1 MTVPVYPFDVW
12 IWGALDPVL
21 ILVALVMGWK
31 SDQVVK
37 LILVAL
43 MAFVASVMVSWALT
57 SIGVPWPAPVGH
69 DLPTFFPVR
78 TVGAF
83 LWALLAFGVRHLVQR
98 RT

>member
-12 IWGALDPVL
+12 IWAALDPVL

-43 MAFVASVMVSWALT
+43 MAFTASVLTSFALT
-57 SIGVPWPAPVGH
+57 SLGVPWPAPVGR

-78 TVGAF
+78 TGGAF
-83 LWALLAFGVRHLVQR
+83 LWALLAFLARQVIGR
-98 RT
+98 RA

>member
-12 IWGALDPVL
+12 IWAALDPVL
-21 ILVALVMGWK
+21 ILVAVVMGWK

-43 MAFVASVMVSWALT
+43 MAFTASVLT
-57 SIGVPWPAPVGH
+57 SWLLTLLGIPWPAPVGR

-78 TVGAF
+78 TGGAF
-83 LWALLAFGVRHLVQR
+83 LWALLAFCARLLFR
-98 RT
+98 RRA

>member
-12 IWGALDPVL
+12 IWAALDPVL
-21 ILVALVMGWK
+21 VAVALIMGWK

-43 MAFVASVMVSWALT
+43 MAFTASVLTSFALT
-57 SIGVPWPAPVGH
+57 MVGIPWPAPVGR

-78 TVGAF
+78 TGGAF
-83 LWALLAFGVRHLVQR
+83 LWALAAFVARLLFR
-98 RT
+98 KRA